1 MATTK
6 ITIRRLTTY
15 LKGGKSVSQ
24 NTPGAVKTESSNW
37 YLFGRDLTGKQIRKA
52 TGTSDYAEAEQQA
65 KRLEVDLSRGAATAD
80 NLKSLR
86 YEDLREDYVLE
97 NPDRTKSHQLKLI
110 DTYFK
115 SIKVPAFENH
125 IKRFIKERRAAGISD
140 STIKR
145 NLRPLVAMT
154 NLAAKRG
161 RIPRAPY
168 FPELKDGEPR
178 EGFIEADV
186 FTKLRDALACH
197 LQPLMTFCYYTG
209 WRIGAARQITWGMVN
224 RPECTEISIP
234 GRITKTKKPQTL
246 PLVGPLGEVSALLKK
261 MFKEKSEDGS
271 IRLRTDSDLLFD
283 ATNLRK
289 EWNKAVAAVGLG
301 TYDEEKGT
309 RTGLTIHD
317 FRRSAARN
325 LRKAGVDEA
334 TAMKV
339 TGHKTNS
346 MFKRYAITSD
356 DDTKEA
362 LIKLGDYTKG
372 RMAAA
377 QN

>member
-1 MATTK
+1 MV
-6 ITIRRLTTY
+6 TIKKLFTY
-15 LKGGKSVSQ
+15 QLNGKSVSQ
-24 NTPGAVKTESSNW
+24 DTPGAARTESTNW
-37 YLFGRDLTGKQIRKA
+37 YLFGRDLGGKQIRKA
-52 TGTSDYAEAEQQA
+52 TGTSDYAEAERQA
-65 KRLEVDLSRGAATAD
+65 KRLEVDLTRGDATAD

-97 NPDRTKSHQLKLI
+97 RPARALSHHLKKI
-110 DTYFK
+110 DSFFK
-115 SIKVPAFENH
+115 GIKVPAIENR
-125 IKRFIKERRAAGISD
+125 IKQFIKERRAEGISD
-140 STIKR
+140 SAIKR

-154 NLAAKRG
+154 HLAAKKG

-168 FPELKDGEPR
+168 FLELKDGDPR

-186 FTKLRDALACH
+186 FNKLRDALPSH

-246 PLVGPLGEVSALLKK
+246 PLVGPLAEVSTLLKK
-261 MFKEKSEDGS
+261 MLKEKGEDGS
-271 IRLRTDSDLLFD
+271 IKFRTDSDVLFD

-289 EWNKAVAAVGLG
+289 EWNTTVAKLGLG
-301 TYDEEKGT
+301 TYDKKTGL

-362 LIKLGDYTKG
+362 LIKLGDYTKE
-372 RMAAA
+372 RLAAA